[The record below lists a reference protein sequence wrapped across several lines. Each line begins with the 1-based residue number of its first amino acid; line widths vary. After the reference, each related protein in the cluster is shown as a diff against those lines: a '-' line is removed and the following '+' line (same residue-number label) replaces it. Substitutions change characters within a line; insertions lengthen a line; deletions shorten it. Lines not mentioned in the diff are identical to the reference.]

1 MGLVGGLGSV
11 GAGGSSTALAVGKE
25 GGLGF
30 TGGSGGNLA
39 SVGVVGSVAVRGF
52 TGGWGLGFL
61 GGGGLEPLGCSA
73 AFRIV
78 SSLECLLAGT
88 GFGGGEGL
96 VGTRAAVE
104 SCSFGGFFGGIGLGA
119 FFVFGATVPSLSVIV
134 SIGSNGFSTS
144 LSSRRL
150 GALVDLVFGL
160 RGTEGLCPRLAAVAG
175 EGTGEG
181 AGEMEGEG
189 VLGGVSY

>member
-11 GAGGSSTALAVGKE
+11 GAGEAPRHWQSEKKVVWVLRGQWREFGFSGRSGLSSRPRFHRWLGS
-25 GGLGF
+25 
-30 TGGSGGNLA
+30 
-39 SVGVVGSVAVRGF
+39 
-52 TGGWGLGFL
+52 WFL
-61 GGGGLEPLGCSA
+61 GRRWSRAAWLFRSIQNSFVLGMSLGRHR
-73 AFRIV
+73 FRW
-78 SSLECLLAGT
+78 
-88 GFGGGEGL
+88 GEGL